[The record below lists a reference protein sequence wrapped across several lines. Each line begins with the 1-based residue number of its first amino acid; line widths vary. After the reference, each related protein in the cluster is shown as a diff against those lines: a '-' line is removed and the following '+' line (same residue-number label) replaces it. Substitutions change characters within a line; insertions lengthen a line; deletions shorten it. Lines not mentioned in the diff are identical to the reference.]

1 MVIARIII
9 QRYGQYKNNKK
20 YSGLKEKNNIDKKEF
35 NENHKRLKEKLES
48 LDKKESAGSQYF
60 QLSRDNIYNKGD

>member
-1 MVIARIII
+1 M
-9 QRYGQYKNNKK
+9 QRYKQYKNNKK
-20 YSGLKEKNNIDKKEF
+20 YDGLKEKNNIDEKEF
-35 NENHKRLKEKLES
+35 NESHKKLKEKLES